1 MIKILKQLGYG
12 EDEVAD
18 PLNVQRA
25 LSNNYSSGDKDKA
38 IELLLEFRDAFIGK
52 LQPVTHLVDDTPY
65 YYKIVGTDN
74 WNGVSC
80 YLDSLLF
87 AMFARMTNFE
97 PILFKNFGDD
107 ELRGNL
113 AMFIRLW
120 VNMIRTGKLVTSDIV
135 GGLMDALVAAGWKPS
150 GGKNSQQDAGELFA
164 FITEKLNMPLLT
176 LKVDIAHGGKE
187 DKKDDHKLINE
198 SLLHVPIP
206 GSPSDPPILLEEC
219 LELYFSNSVQVSRQ
233 LERRKTLE
241 SITDIPRPT
250 RGVSFQGS
258 SAMRIERPRKF
269 SLHLDRVDNLPTSA
283 DPSSTSVASSASSS
297 AISLSSL
304 SLNTNDSNRISS
316 PLNSDISRPIN
327 SRFPGSSKVNDSPKS
342 IRESPRRARA
352 NSRATVLSYD
362 GSLNER
368 AGSSISTEP
377 IDRSLKATRSQDSD
391 DSGVGSP
398 PTYDS
403 VYRDRSPP
411 TQFAP
416 MNGFEKY
423 VIPGGSGA
431 SAGSNELWNNNMEIT
446 LPAWMF
452 LQLLPFYTET
462 GDKIDTSAHG
472 TSSPVAQHFAN
483 ARPVLGISLKRY
495 AMTNSG
501 DPVRNDRMVVVP
513 KTIRLPSFVA
523 DDHSVVGDDA
533 AFGNFKLEL
542 ESAIFHRGVS
552 LNSGHFVSLAAEDA
566 FISYDENK
574 EHLQSLTK
582 KKSYTERLF
591 GTRGILSSNKK
602 DEQGSATTPSVEIGN
617 VSPPSSALT
626 SPQLRPSEPDVVRK
640 APKDKRWIL
649 LDDLQ
654 PPEKKVTIVDFDKI
668 FKEEVPYM
676 LFYRMVALDEEILED
691 LASGLTS
698 VHSSGTPTIIASDQN
713 LDPISPIQTIVSW
726 PQTYSH
732 NSHNREQSLGRPT
745 SGGTSATKP
754 EQELFKQ
761 GKRGNS
767 PERRKRGRAK
777 ADNYREEKCL
787 LM

>member
-1 MIKILKQLGYG
+1 
-12 EDEVAD
+12 
-18 PLNVQRA
+18 
-25 LSNNYSSGDKDKA
+25 
-38 IELLLEFRDAFIGK
+38 
-52 LQPVTHLVDDTPY
+52 
-65 YYKIVGTDN
+65 
-74 WNGVSC
+74 
-80 YLDSLLF
+80 
-87 AMFARMTNFE
+87 
-97 PILFKNFGDD
+97 
-107 ELRGNL
+107 
-113 AMFIRLW
+113 MFIRLW
-120 VNMIRTGKLVTSDIV
+120 VNMIRTGKLITSDIV

-241 SITDIPRPT
+241 SITDVPRAA
-250 RGVSFQGS
+250 RGISFQGS

-269 SLHLDRVDNLPTSA
+269 SLHLDRVDNLPGSI
-283 DPSSTSVASSASSS
+283 DPSSASVASSASSS

-304 SLNTNDSNRISS
+304 SLNTNDSNRTSTPS
-316 PLNSDISRPIN
+316 NPDSRLPN
-327 SRFPGSSKVNDSPKS
+327 SRFPGPGKISDSPKS
-342 IRESPRRARA
+342 LRESPRRGRA

-362 GSLNER
+362 SSNNEK
-368 AGSSISTEP
+368 AGSSISNEP
-377 IDRSLKATRSQDSD
+377 LDRSLRATRSQDSD

-411 TQFAP
+411 IQFAP
-416 MNGFEKY
+416 MNGLEKY
-423 VIPGGSGA
+423 VIPGGTGA

-501 DPVRNDRMVVVP
+501 EPVRNDRMVVVP

-523 DDHSVVGDDA
+523 DDHSSLGDDA

-591 GTRGILSSNKK
+591 GTRGILSSSKK
-602 DEQGSATTPSVEIGN
+602 DELGSATAPPVVEVGN
-617 VSPPSSALT
+617 ISPPSSAVT

-649 LDDLQ
+649 MDDLQ
-654 PPEKKVTIVDFDKI
+654 PPDKKVTIVDFDKI

-676 LFYRMVALDEEILED
+676 LFYRMVALDEETLDD
-691 LASGLTS
+691 LASGITS
-698 VHSSGTPTIIASDQN
+698 VDSSRTPTVIASDQN

-726 PQTYSH
+726 PQTNSNISH
-732 NSHNREQSLGRPT
+732 SREQSLARPS
-745 SGGTSATKP
+745 SGGTSVIKHEGDAPKH
-754 EQELFKQ
+754 
-761 GKRGNS
+761 GRRGFS

-777 ADNYREEKCL
+777 GENYREEKCL
-787 LM
+787 IM